1 MRLTVSLAASY
12 NWPLLD
18 LDVRSAF
25 LNGDLKET
33 MYMQVLDNFCDSTT
47 GTKVCC
53 LKNSLFGLKQAPR
66 VWFEK
71 INTFFSI
78 HGFSSTEFDYN
89 LYYLW
94 DSGEVILLI
103 LYVDNLL
110 LTGSDRNKIS
120 QIKTQLMQKFKMTDL
135 EKNQLL
141 PGSGICIPNAWHP
154 PIPKGLRIAN
164 PERIRNGG
172 MCSIFNTHG
181 RGTSSG

>member
-33 MYMQVLDNFCDSTT
+33 MYMEVLDNFCDSTT

-71 INTFFSI
+71 INTFFSTD
-78 HGFSSTEFDYN
+78 SQVQN
-89 LYYLW
+89 LTTTYIIFGIQVKLYCSYYM
-94 DSGEVILLI
+94 
-103 LYVDNLL
+103 
-110 LTGSDRNKIS
+110 LTIYCS
-120 QIKTQLMQKFKMTDL
+120 QDQTGTRF
-135 EKNQLL
+135 
-141 PGSGICIPNAWHP
+141 
-154 PIPKGLRIAN
+154 LRSKLN
-164 PERIRNGG
+164 S
-172 MCSIFNTHG
+172 CKSLK
-181 RGTSSG
+181 